1 MPLLPLSGKSLRLT
15 RLSRPGDGKFL
26 IVPMDHSVAD
36 GPIADAAGFSR
47 IVGDVVAAGADAIVV
62 HKGRARSIEPGLL
75 KGAALI
81 VHLSASTPHALD
93 GDAKVLVG
101 GVEEAVRAGAD
112 AVSVHINIGSDTEKR
127 QLADL
132 GAVSASCDR
141 WGMPL
146 LAMMYARGPRIQ
158 DPRDPALLAHVVG
171 IAVDLGADLVK
182 TVAADTA
189 EDMAGIVAKTPVP
202 VVLAGGPGGGRGL
215 SDFAHF
221 AMDTGCRGLAV
232 GRQVF
237 HSPDPAAAVRTLTAA
252 VHGPRPETAPK
263 TTSLPELA
271 GAM

>member
-47 IVGDVVAAGADAIVV
+47 IVGDVVTAGADAIVV
-62 HKGRARSIEPGLL
+62 HKGRARTIEPGLL
-75 KGAALI
+75 NGAALI
-81 VHLSASTPHALD
+81 VHLSASTPHAPD

-127 QLADL
+127 QLEDL
-132 GAVSASCDR
+132 GAIAAGCER

-146 LAMMYARGPRIQ
+146 LAMMYARGPRIE
-158 DPRDPALLAHVVG
+158 DPRDPALLAHVVS

-182 TVAADTA
+182 TVAAGSA

-202 VVLAGGPGGGRGL
+202 VVVAGGSGDGRGL
-215 SDFAHF
+215 TDFAHF
-221 AMDTGCRGLAV
+221 AMNAGCRGLAV
-232 GRQVF
+232 GRRVF
-237 HSPDPAAAVRTLTAA
+237 LSPDPAEAVRTLAAA
-252 VHGPRPETAPK
+252 VHEPRPETAPNS
-263 TTSLPELA
+263 TSLPELA

>member
-1 MPLLPLSGKSLRLT
+1 MSGKSLRLT
-15 RLSRPGDGKFL
+15 RLSRPGDGNFL

-36 GPIADAAGFSR
+36 GPISDATGFSR

-62 HKGRARSIEPGLL
+62 HKGRARSLEPGLL
-75 KGAALI
+75 QGAALI
-81 VHLSASTPHALD
+81 VHLSASTPHAPD
-93 GDAKVLVG
+93 GDAKVVVG

-112 AVSVHINIGSDTEKR
+112 AVSVHVNVGSDTEKR

-132 GAVSASCDR
+132 GAIAADCDR

-158 DPRDPALLAHVVG
+158 DPRDPALLAHVVS
-171 IAVDLGADLVK
+171 IAVDLGADVVK
-182 TVAADTA
+182 TVAPDSA

-202 VVLAGGPGGGRGL
+202 VVVAGGPGGGRDL
-215 SDFAHF
+215 SDFARF
-221 AMDTGCRGLAV
+221 AMHAGCRGLAV

-237 HSPDPAAAVRTLTAA
+237 HNPDPAAAVRTLTAA